1 MNRTVNEKV
10 LAILEYEK
18 ILGNICFSEQIFHRK
33 QSLGAPVSV
42 QFKNSSG
49 AECRV
54 PWRAESLRSFL
65 DLSRKDRSDS
75 ASRVNAVKI
84 T

>member
-42 QFKNSSG
+42 QFKNSSR

-54 PWRAESLRSFL
+54 PC
-65 DLSRKDRSDS
+65 
-75 ASRVNAVKI
+75 
-84 T
+84 

>member
-49 AECRV
+49 AECCV
-54 PWRAESLRSFL
+54 PC
-65 DLSRKDRSDS
+65 
-75 ASRVNAVKI
+75 
-84 T
+84 

>member
-1 MNRTVNEKV
+1 MRKIKRLKIVGNLLDELRKLYMNRTVNERV
-10 LAILEYEK
+10 LTILEYEK

-54 PWRAESLRSFL
+54 PC
-65 DLSRKDRSDS
+65 
-75 ASRVNAVKI
+75 
-84 T
+84 